1 MISGLSHITFVTRD
15 LEKMSRIIIEV
26 LGGKEVYSSG
36 DKTFSLAR
44 EKFFIAGGIW
54 IAIMEGESLSGR
66 SYNHIAFKTDDAG
79 LIRARAAI
87 ENIGLEKKAS
97 RPRIAGEGQSLYFYT
112 PDNHLLELHTGTL
125 EERLRAYT

>member
-1 MISGLSHITFVTRD
+1 MISGLSHITFITRD

-26 LGGKEVYSSG
+26 LGGKEIYSSG

-54 IAIMEGESLSGR
+54 IAIMEGESLPGR

>member
-1 MISGLSHITFVTRD
+1 MISGLSHITFITCD

-36 DKTFSLAR
+36 DKTFSLSR
-44 EKFFIAGGIW
+44 EKFFSAGGIW
-54 IAIMEGESLSGR
+54 IAVMEGESLPAR

>member
-1 MISGLSHITFVTRD
+1 MISGLSHITFITRD

-54 IAIMEGESLSGR
+54 IAIMEGESLPGR

>member
-1 MISGLSHITFVTRD
+1 MISGLSHITFITRD
-15 LEKMSRIIIEV
+15 LETMSRIIIEV

-54 IAIMEGESLSGR
+54 IAIMEGESLPGR